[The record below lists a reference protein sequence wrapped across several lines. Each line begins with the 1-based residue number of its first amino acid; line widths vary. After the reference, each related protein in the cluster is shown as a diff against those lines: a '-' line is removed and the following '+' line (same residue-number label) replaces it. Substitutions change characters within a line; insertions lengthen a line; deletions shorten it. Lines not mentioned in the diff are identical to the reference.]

1 LFLYCSFLLYSRT
14 NTLLEDVLKSIQDH
28 RGVPQK
34 PAVLPISSLAE
45 MNDFEN
51 IDENR
56 YTNIVSEKENRIMYI
71 ILYLSF
77 SFLHKHACTHTH
89 THTHTHTRA
98 RARARTHARTHAR
111 MHAHTHFFSLSLS
124 LSLSFT
130 DSISQLNVNIIRVLT
145 LYINNLYLLSV

>member
-1 LFLYCSFLLYSRT
+1 MRHNFAVLICFYISFLLYSRT

-34 PAVLPISSLAE
+34 PAILPISSLTE

-56 YTNIVSEKENRIMYI
+56 YTNVVSEKENRIIYL

-77 SFLHKHACTHTH
+77 SLF
-89 THTHTHTRA
+89 HTRTHA
-98 RARARTHARTHAR
+98 HARTHARTHTRAR
-111 MHAHTHFFSLSLS
+111 TQRNTHKM
-124 LSLSFT
+124 
-130 DSISQLNVNIIRVLT
+130 
-145 LYINNLYLLSV
+145 